1 MFPALPFGRRMSV
14 ELCRCFARRR
24 QATGE
29 GVMAIIGN
37 NNLGTMAAYAAAIA
51 KNPDAK
57 RCLAFGDSWFQY
69 PPRAIDIE
77 KQLAKRFRDTLFL
90 NEGVAG
96 RDSAQW
102 KLGLPRIQREIGA
115 FRFDAILLSIGGND
129 VVGEELREFL
139 KTPAQ
144 AQSVGTTSWG
154 VIPPEVFDHV
164 RLEAFE
170 YALGY
175 AIGDFREVVQYR
187 DMYSRGAVVFAHTYD
202 YIYPD
207 GKRFR
212 LGPIAVGPW
221 AKPALLDVG
230 LVDSAKQRIVTNWLV
245 DQFARALFEYASQVP
260 NFRVVDSRGTLTSRR
275 QWENEIH
282 PVKSGFAAIVDA
294 CWVPALTGVLA

>member
-1 MFPALPFGRRMSV
+1 MP
-14 ELCRCFARRR
+14 
-24 QATGE
+24 
-29 GVMAIIGN
+29 IIGN
-37 NNLGTMAAYAAAIA
+37 NNLGTMAAYAAALA

-69 PPRAIDIE
+69 PPRPIDIE

-102 KLGLPRIQREIGA
+102 KLGLPRVQREIGA

-164 RLEAFE
+164 RLETFE

-187 DMYSRGAVVFAHTYD
+187 DMYSRATIIFAHTYD

-207 GKRFR
+207 GDPFR
-212 LGPIAVGPW
+212 LGPVTVGPW
-221 AKPALLDVG
+221 AKPALEDVG
-230 LVDSAKQRIVTNWLV
+230 LVDPAKQRIVTNWLV
-245 DQFARALFEYASQVP
+245 DEFARALFEYASQVP
-260 NFRVVDSRGTLTSRR
+260 NFRVVDSRGTLSSRR

-294 CWVPALTGVLA
+294 CWVPALTGILA

>member
-1 MFPALPFGRRMSV
+1 
-14 ELCRCFARRR
+14 
-24 QATGE
+24 
-29 GVMAIIGN
+29 MAIIGN
-37 NNLGTMAAYAAAIA
+37 NNLGTMAAYATALA
-51 KNPDAK
+51 KNKNAK

-69 PPRAIDIE
+69 PPRPIDIE
-77 KQLAKRFRDTLFL
+77 KQLARRFRDTLFL

-102 KLGLPRIQREIGA
+102 KLGLPRVQREIGA

-129 VVGEELREFL
+129 VVGEELSEFL

-144 AQSVGTTSWG
+144 AQAVGATAWG

-164 RLEAFE
+164 RLELFE

-175 AIGDFREVVQYR
+175 AIRDFREVVQYR
-187 DMYSRGAVVFAHTYD
+187 DMYSRGTILFAHTYD

-207 GKRFR
+207 GDPFR
-212 LGPIAVGPW
+212 LGPITVGPW
-221 AKPALLDVG
+221 AKPALDDVG
-230 LVDSAKQRIVTNWLV
+230 LVDPAKQRIVTDWLV
-245 DQFARALFEYASQVP
+245 DQFARVLREYASQVP
-260 NFRVVDSRGTLTSRR
+260 NFRIVDSRGTLTSRR

-282 PVKSGFAAIVDA
+282 PTKSGFTAIVDA